1 MLSNGPAGPRSSI
14 RRLPIDPSDILLE
27 DQVAFI
33 TGGGA
38 GIGAGIAVSLARF
51 GASVVLADVDR
62 ERADATAAK
71 IEALGRR
78 VLVCETD
85 VRETDQ
91 IRAAVEAAKHDF
103 GRIDILVNNAG
114 GVRGRPFLEQ
124 SERSWRN
131 HIDINLV
138 STFAATSAIA
148 PIMIDAG
155 RGGSIVN
162 IASIEATR
170 AAPNYAVYAA
180 CKAGMASFT
189 RSMAVE
195 LSEHRIRVNCLM
207 PDMIATP
214 GNHGRMT
221 GPVPDPLPERP
232 EEIRS
237 ALDRYIPLGHEGSV
251 EEFAGAAVFLCSKMG
266 SYITGAMLPV
276 DGGTWAASGWVRSS
290 DGRGFNLFEPWISG
304 P

>member
-1 MLSNGPAGPRSSI
+1 M
-14 RRLPIDPSDILLE
+14 DPSDILLE
-27 DQVAFI
+27 DQVAFV

-38 GIGAGIAVSLARF
+38 GIGAGIALALARF
-51 GASVVLADVDR
+51 GASVVLVDIDR
-62 ERADATAAK
+62 QRADATATE

-78 VLVCETD
+78 ALVCETD
-85 VRETDQ
+85 VRDTSQ
-91 IRAAVEAAKHDF
+91 IRVAVDAAHTAF
-103 GRIDILVNNAG
+103 GRIDVLVNNAG

-138 STFAATSAIA
+138 SMLAATSAIA
-148 PIMIDAG
+148 PIMVEAG
-155 RGGSIVN
+155 RGGSILN

-180 CKAGMASFT
+180 CKAGMTSFT
-189 RSMAVE
+189 RTMALE
-195 LSEHRIRVNCLM
+195 LSEHAIRVNCLT

-214 GNHGRMT
+214 GNHGVVA

-232 EEIRS
+232 ADVRAE
-237 ALDRYIPLGHEGSV
+237 LDRYIPLGREGSV
-251 EEFAGAAVFLCSKMG
+251 EEFASAAVFLSSKMAR
-266 SYITGAMLPV
+266 YITGAVLPV
-276 DGGTWAASGWVRSS
+276 DGGTWASSGWNRRD
-290 DGRGFNLFEPWISG
+290 DGKGFALFEPWLGS